1 MGETMFP
8 PRAPFPVRRA
18 VHKHSWPPGMNRP
31 SAAECTLRGKRP
43 LAFGLS
49 AAGTF
54 EPRCRTKGVVRIPVG
69 FAGADA
75 PDRGLDRRAPPGR
88 AAGGVC
94 RDPQWRGPALAR
106 RLARIGIERVGDLL
120 WQRPRR
126 YEEPVPAKR
135 VSDLFGDEEAVID
148 VVVKSASSRRRGRL
162 KILTARVGDDS
173 GEIKATWF
181 NQPWLEARLKPG
193 TSIRSGG
200 ARTGSASLSRATTSM
215 TRSRRLT
222 TPRCIQ
228 RRGPVPEEASRPSS
242 AGARARSRRR

>member
-1 MGETMFP
+1 M
-8 PRAPFPVRRA
+8 RV
-18 VHKHSWPPGMNRP
+18 
-31 SAAECTLRGKRP
+31 
-43 LAFGLS
+43 
-49 AAGTF
+49 
-54 EPRCRTKGVVRIPVG
+54 TKGVVRVPVG

-75 PDRGLDRRAPPGR
+75 PDRWPRPKSVPRPERLEAPVETLN
-88 AAGGVC
+88 GV
-94 RDPQWRGPALAR
+94 GPALAR

-193 TSIRSGG
+193 TSIRVRGRANKFGFAVSSYDLDDEIETADFAPGVSGD
-200 ARTGSASLSRATTSM
+200 
-215 TRSRRLT
+215 
-222 TPRCIQ
+222 
-228 RRGPVPEEASRPSS
+228 RGPVAEEASRPSS